1 MPSRTPV
8 RAVVVDEWP
17 MVRVGVGKVLGD
29 CGVRVVAD
37 AADAAAALAALR
49 SQGPGLLVVG
59 RHDSP
64 QAQLVGRALELLPAL
79 RCLALLGEPEDLR
92 PVLVA
97 GAHGAVP
104 RGVDPVE
111 LTDVVRRILAG
122 DRVVSPGLL
131 PRLFGSNGSGP
142 APSPPGPDPRR
153 DDTGAPVAALTGRE
167 REILRLLGAGR
178 SNAEIASALFVSS
191 ATVKTHLAHIYGKL
205 GARGRYEALGR
216 AVALGLLD

>member
-1 MPSRTPV
+1 M

-29 CGVRVVAD
+29 CGVRVVAE

-49 SQGPGLLVVG
+49 SQDPGLLVVG
-59 RHDSP
+59 RHDGP
-64 QAQLVGRALELLPAL
+64 QAQLITRAFELLPAV

-92 PVLVA
+92 PVLLA

-104 RGVDPVE
+104 RAVDPVE

-131 PRLFGSNGSGP
+131 PRLFGSNGAGP
-142 APSPPGPDPRR
+142 APAPGADPRR
-153 DDTGAPVAALTGRE
+153 DDPGVTPAPLTGRE

-178 SNAEIASALFVSS
+178 SNAEIASALFVTP

>member
-1 MPSRTPV
+1 M

-29 CGVRVVAD
+29 CGVRVVAE

-49 SQGPGLLVVG
+49 SQDPGLVVVG
-59 RHDSP
+59 RHDGP
-64 QAQLVGRALELLPAL
+64 QAQLITRAFELLPAV

-92 PVLVA
+92 PVLLA

-131 PRLFGSNGSGP
+131 PRLFGSNGAVP
-142 APSPPGPDPRR
+142 ASSPGADAAR
-153 DDTGAPVAALTGRE
+153 DDAGAPPALTGRE

>member
-1 MPSRTPV
+1 
-8 RAVVVDEWP
+8 VVVDEWP

-37 AADAAAALAALR
+37 AADATAALAALR
-49 SQGPGLLVVG
+49 SRRPGLLVVG
-59 RHDSP
+59 RHDGA
-64 QAQLVGRALELLPAL
+64 QAQLIGRAFEQLPDL

-131 PRLFGSNGSGP
+131 PRLFGSNGAGP
-142 APSPPGPDPRR
+142 ALSPGTDPPR
-153 DDTGAPVAALTGRE
+153 DDAGVPVAALTGRE

>member
-1 MPSRTPV
+1 MPSRAPV

-29 CGVRVVAD
+29 CGVRIAAD
-37 AADAAAALAALR
+37 VADAAAALAALR
-49 SQGPGLLVVG
+49 ALKPGLLVVG
-59 RHDSP
+59 RHDGP
-64 QAQLVGRALELLPAL
+64 QADLVARARGLLPEL
-79 RCLALLGEPEDLR
+79 RCLALLAEPDDLR
-92 PVLVA
+92 TVLVA

-111 LTDVVRRILAG
+111 LTDVARRILAG

-131 PRLFGSNGSGP
+131 PRLFGSNGAGPVPTSEPPRDDP
-142 APSPPGPDPRR
+142 APSV
-153 DDTGAPVAALTGRE
+153 APLTGRE

>member
-17 MVRVGVGKVLGD
+17 MVRVGVGKILGD
-29 CGVRVVAD
+29 CGVRVAAE
-37 AADAAAALAALR
+37 AADAASALAALR
-49 SQGPGLLVVG
+49 SHEPGLLVVG
-59 RHDSP
+59 RHDGP
-64 QAQLVGRALELLPAL
+64 QAQLVSRALELLPAV
-79 RCLALLGEPEDLR
+79 RCLALVGEPEELR

-104 RGVDPVE
+104 RAVDPVE
-111 LTDVVRRILAG
+111 LADVVRRILAG

-131 PRLFGSNGSGP
+131 PRLFGANGSDPTPVP
-142 APSPPGPDPRR
+142 APPR
-153 DDTGAPVAALTGRE
+153 DDTGLPVAALTGRE

-178 SNAEIASALFVSS
+178 SNAEIASTLFVSA
-191 ATVKTHLAHIYGKL
+191 ATVKTHLAHIYDKL

>member
-1 MPSRTPV
+1 
-8 RAVVVDEWP
+8 
-17 MVRVGVGKVLGD
+17 MVRVGVAKVLGD
-29 CGVRVVAD
+29 CGVRVVAET
-37 AADAAAALAALR
+37 ADAPATMAAVRAHE
-49 SQGPGLLVVG
+49 PELLVVG
-59 RHDSP
+59 RHDGP
-64 QAQLVGRALELLPAL
+64 QADLVTRALGVVPSLH
-79 RCLALLGEPEDLR
+79 CLALLGAPEDLR

-104 RGVDPVE
+104 RAVDPME

-131 PRLFGSNGSGP
+131 PRLFGVNGST
-142 APSPPGPDPRR
+142 PSPSEPDGHRV
-153 DDTGAPVAALTGRE
+153 APAGEGGVPAAALTGRE

-178 SNAEIASALFVSS
+178 SNAEIASALFVSA

>member
-1 MPSRTPV
+1 
-8 RAVVVDEWP
+8 VVVDEWP
-17 MVRVGVGKVLGD
+17 MVRVGVGKILGD
-29 CGVRVVAD
+29 SGVRVAAETAD
-37 AADAAAALAALR
+37 AASALAALR
-49 SQGPGLLVVG
+49 SHGPGLLVVG
-59 RHDSP
+59 RHDAP
-64 QAQLVGRALELLPAL
+64 QAQLVGRALELHPAL
-79 RCLALLGEPEDLR
+79 RCLALVGDPEDLR

-122 DRVVSPGLL
+122 NRVVSPGLL
-131 PRLFGSNGSGP
+131 PRLFGANGSGP
-142 APSPPGPDPRR
+142 DPSSAGPPR
-153 DDTGAPVAALTGRE
+153 DEAGVPVAALTGRE

-178 SNAEIASALFVSS
+178 SNAEIASTLFVSA
-191 ATVKTHLAHIYGKL
+191 ATVKTHLAHIYDKL